1 MGYKQRFNQFY
12 LQDQNKSNSIKE
24 ISELSGINES
34 ILVRKYNKV
43 LKYPYTYGYYDL
55 DRPLQKEQFAR
66 IAVYK
71 YAMENKVKGPIL
83 KLSQE
88 EVLDV
93 AGNVLKPHSINFNL

>member
-1 MGYKQRFNQFY
+1 MGYKQRFNLFY
-12 LQDQNKSNSIKE
+12 LQDKDKSNSFKE
-24 ISELSGINES
+24 ISELCGISES
-34 ILVRKYNKV
+34 KLVSKFNNV
-43 LKYPYTYGYYDL
+43 LKYPCTYGFYDL